1 MIPSLERGSGHQVL
15 PLTEELLETEGC
27 LEREKLF

>member
-1 MIPSLERGSGHQVL
+1 MTPSLERGSGHQVP
-15 PLTEELLETEGC
+15 PLTEELLKADGC